1 MKRLAF
7 VMSLAAAPM
16 VACGGS
22 NNGPAAQAGPAVEY
36 PDWVMQGGGTYGGEK
51 SVLYAVGA
59 KSGIKNP
66 GLLRNAADN
75 MARAEM
81 QKTIETYTAS
91 LMKDY
96 SSSTATGD
104 LTNSSEEQ
112 NVEQAVKTFAAGTLN
127 GVQIVNRWIHPVDGT
142 MYSLARWD
150 LDGLMDKL
158 DKAKELS
165 QRVKERVRRSAERA
179 MADLEREEAK
189 RSGDQ

>member
-16 VACGGS
+16 VACSGS
-22 NNGPAAQAGPAVEY
+22 TNGPAHADPSVQY
-36 PDWVMQGGGTYGGEK
+36 PDWVMQGGGAYGGEK

-127 GVQIVNRWIHPVDGT
+127 GVQIVKRWIHPVDGT

-189 RSGDQ
+189 RAGDE